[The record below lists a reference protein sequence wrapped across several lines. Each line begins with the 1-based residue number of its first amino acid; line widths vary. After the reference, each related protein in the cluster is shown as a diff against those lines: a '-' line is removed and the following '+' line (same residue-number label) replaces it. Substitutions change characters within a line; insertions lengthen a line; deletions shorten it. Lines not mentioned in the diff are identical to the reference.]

1 MRVLLVE
8 DNERLRELTRKQLQ
22 GAGFAV
28 DAVGDLDSAGAAI
41 DTTRFDAIVLDLGL
55 PDGDGG
61 MLLRQLRARSDATPV
76 LVLTARDGLDDRV
89 NHLDAGAD
97 DYLVKPF
104 AAAELAARL
113 RALLRR
119 PGHTLGDTLTLGDI
133 RFDVTARTAHVGK
146 LALSLA
152 RREAALLEL
161 FLRRPARVVTK
172 AEIERAIY
180 GFDDE
185 VTGNTI
191 EVLIHR
197 LRKRLTDAGSRAGLE
212 TLRGIGY
219 LLRDPAA

>member
-22 GAGFAV
+22 DSGFAV
-28 DAVGDLDSAGAAI
+28 DAVGDLTAA
-41 DTTRFDAIVLDLGL
+41 DAAARAASFDAIVLDLGL

-61 MLLRQLRARSDATPV
+61 DFLKTLRARGASTPV
-76 LVLTARDGLDDRV
+76 LVLTARDRLDDRV
-89 NHLDAGAD
+89 AHLDAGAD

-119 PGHTLGDTLTLGDI
+119 PGQALTDRLTMGDVRL
-133 RFDVTARTAHVGK
+133 DVAARTAEIGGQPV
-146 LALSLA
+146 ALA
-152 RREAALLEL
+152 RRELALLEL
-161 FLRRPARVVTK
+161 FLRRPGRVATK
-172 AEIERAIY
+172 TEIERAIY
-180 GFDDE
+180 AFDDE

-191 EVLIHR
+191 EVLVHR
-197 LRKRLTDAGSRAGLE
+197 LRRRLADGGSRLALE

-219 LLRDPAA
+219 MLRDPAA